1 MVPPD
6 RQTGKKKRAQSQLGG
21 FLPRRFFPP
30 AGVPDAAEVD
40 GYGDRDPDPRSAG
53 MMPFTETVIAAA
65 EMNRAADVR

>member
-1 MVPPD
+1 M
-6 RQTGKKKRAQSQLGG
+6 
-21 FLPRRFFPP
+21 
-30 AGVPDAAEVD
+30 PDAAEVD